1 MNELDRKRI
10 GFDRT
15 IPLEWL
21 DAVAA
26 CVAKGESAVATSQSI
41 WKFLEDVEPGTTH
54 NSGRGKTMTV
64 LNRIWIDV
72 PANAESLKKAA
83 VECIPSVS
91 GEQRLGIHWAM
102 IAATHPFFFDVA
114 TNLGK
119 LLKLHGQ
126 ANRSQIKRRMVDVWG
141 DRATLERAIQH
152 VLKSMMKWGLLRS
165 GPEKGSLVGPD
176 HRIIVADGVGHLL
189 AQSVLLSLGQGL
201 PVPKLFSH
209 PSLFAFEVN
218 LYATSLRD
226 SPRFR
231 VHREGDQSDFVEL
244 A

>member
-1 MNELDRKRI
+1 VTEPDRKRI

-21 DAVAA
+21 DAV
-26 CVAKGESAVATSQSI
+26 VARVALGESAVETTKSV

-72 PANAESLKKAA
+72 PPSVESLKQVA
-83 VECIPSVS
+83 VECISTVS
-91 GEQRLGIHWAM
+91 GEQRVGIHWAM

-114 TNLGK
+114 THLGK
-119 LLKLHGQ
+119 LLKLNGH

-141 DRATLERAIQH
+141 DRATLERTIQH
-152 VLKSMMKWGLLRS
+152 VLKSMMMWGLLRS
-165 GPEKGSLVGPD
+165 GPERGSLIGSD
-176 HRIIVADGVGHLL
+176 HRIIAADNVGRLL
-189 AQSVLLSLGQGL
+189 THSVLLSLGQGL
-201 PVPKLFSH
+201 AVPKLIGH

-218 LYATSLRD
+218 LHASSLRE
-226 SPRFR
+226 STRFR